1 MVYVDTFWS
10 REEGSVVKEKNKKRK
25 RFNRSSKFESIW
37 AWISDQIVYICRQF
51 RRNCIHLPKTFLNA
65 EKLAEVRIYLISRSN
80 DHIIWWLKKSS
91 SPLAWLFFILMGEVH
106 LPKRLKGWMG
116 LKKKKKR
123 DDLQSAM
130 QTPWQKTSQNAVM
143 PPVSKFNDEIVCQC
157 PPRMAQITILIAW
170 TPADKNKA
178 SWMVWWLQRW
188 CGFGW
193 DQMQHYRQRR
203 LNRGIPINFPKRPCE
218 KLEWLSRT
226 TLRRQS

>member
-1 MVYVDTFWS
+1 MLSLCRKLEKLAGYFMVYVETFWS

-116 LKKKKKR
+116 LKKKKKEMICSQQCKLHDR
-123 DDLQSAM
+123 KPHRM
-130 QTPWQKTSQNAVM
+130 Q
-143 PPVSKFNDEIVCQC
+143 
-157 PPRMAQITILIAW
+157 
-170 TPADKNKA
+170 
-178 SWMVWWLQRW
+178 
-188 CGFGW
+188 
-193 DQMQHYRQRR
+193 
-203 LNRGIPINFPKRPCE
+203 
-218 KLEWLSRT
+218 
-226 TLRRQS
+226 